1 VKVSSIYYM
10 PVSLLTLCAVVP
22 SSAQN
27 QLRLT
32 PIPDEPSRTMRALLR
47 HKALLA
53 SSVSRQG
60 LEEDLTAKT
69 RNPILNAQFASP
81 VEVSSDRNVGGSGG
95 YYFAEKDGRDFEMS
109 EWNLGV
115 RVSPK
120 IGFWFGSQA
129 YSAKGRTRVP
139 RRSSFNTTATRFG
152 LRYQL
157 TGTETKGFN
166 LQYDAYHSGMGEAV
180 YQNSEAIFPGPKTD
194 VLTLT
199 YTIPNQQ
206 EFSEV
211 PELPGKRLRLN
222 IANVQGI
229 GRGSTSFGGGG
240 GATFKIARR
249 LYGDADLLGI
259 LENRRGGPGGTAL
272 KLHAHGGL
280 TYQPAHWAKVQ
291 MGFDLFPNGVPF
303 GGSALSGLSA
313 FGVYRS
319 NDGVTGFSNGFVG
332 VLNLRLEVGYRF

>member
-1 VKVSSIYYM
+1 MKVSIIYSTSVSIF
-10 PVSLLTLCAVVP
+10 TLCALATF
-22 SSAQN
+22 SADAQV
-27 QLRLT
+27 RLT
-32 PIPDEPSRTMRALLR
+32 PVPDEPSRQMRALLR
-47 HKALLA
+47 HKASLA
-53 SSVSRQG
+53 NIVSHQG
-60 LEEDLTAKT
+60 LEEDLSAKT
-69 RNPILNAQFASP
+69 RNPILSAQFASP
-81 VEVSSDRNVGGSGG
+81 IEVASDRNVGGSGG
-95 YYFAEKDGRDFEMS
+95 YYFAGKDGRDFEMS

-120 IGFWFGSQA
+120 IGFWFGAQA

-139 RRSSFNTTATRFG
+139 RRSSFNTTATRLG

-157 TGTETKGFN
+157 TGTETKGLN
-166 LQYDAYHSGMGEAV
+166 LQYDAYQSGQGDAI
-180 YQNSEAIFPGPKTD
+180 YQTSQALFPGPKTD

-199 YTIPNQQ
+199 YTMPNQQ
-206 EFSEV
+206 EFSDV

-259 LENRRGGPGGTAL
+259 LENRRGGRGGTAL

-291 MGFDLFPNGVPF
+291 MGFDLFPSGVPF

-313 FGVYRS
+313 FGVYQS
-319 NDGVTGFSNGFVG
+319 SDGVTGFSNGFVG
-332 VLNLRLEVGYRF
+332 VLNLRIEVGYRF